1 VEPLP
6 SPRRSH
12 PIRPLAAFALVAVL
26 LAACGGGA
34 TPTPVSIPPDA
45 TGSVAPAATGTSGAS
60 APAAAAFPLTLTD
73 DEGRQVEIAEE
84 PASIVSLTP
93 ATTETLF
100 SLGVGDRIVGKGSD
114 FFLYPPEASAIPD
127 VQAFDGTEVKVDI
140 EKIVELAPD
149 VVFAGGNFAT
159 PPADIERLRSLG
171 LPVVVVYAPTI
182 DRVLEDIQMIGD
194 AVGRGDEANGIVE
207 ELQTGFDAVSTAVAD
222 QPKPRVFYELDATG
236 AFYGPADQSFL
247 AEMLEL
253 AGADPITTG
262 SKDKFDIAPE
272 RLIAE
277 DPEVILLADAAF
289 GVTPE
294 AVAARPGWDV
304 MTAVRNNDI
313 RPIDDQTVTRPGP
326 RLALGL
332 KLLAETIHPEA
343 AIPSLAPIPPGG

>member
-1 VEPLP
+1 
-6 SPRRSH
+6 
-12 PIRPLAAFALVAVL
+12 
-26 LAACGGGA
+26 
-34 TPTPVSIPPDA
+34 
-45 TGSVAPAATGTSGAS
+45 
-60 APAAAAFPLTLTD
+60 
-73 DEGRQVEIAEE
+73 
-84 PASIVSLTP
+84 
-93 ATTETLF
+93 
-100 SLGVGDRIVGKGSD
+100 
-114 FFLYPPEASAIPD
+114 
-127 VQAFDGTEVKVDI
+127 
-140 EKIVELAPD
+140 
-149 VVFAGGNFAT
+149 
-159 PPADIERLRSLG
+159 
-171 LPVVVVYAPTI
+171 
-182 DRVLEDIQMIGD
+182 MIGD

-326 RLALGL
+326 RRALGL